1 MNKAE
6 RLFNLVTLLRARRTA
21 ITAEAIADVMEVS
34 VRTVY
39 RDIQAL
45 ILSGIPIDGEP
56 GVGYILRPGS
66 HLPPLM
72 FDREEVMALIAGIRM
87 VKAFTDPELAQA
99 AIQAESKIRSVLTD
113 ELKIE
118 AGRQP
123 YYIPVLNRDQYLREL
138 HQAIRVA
145 CDQKKKVELRYS
157 DAEGNLTERVLW
169 PLGILGLF
177 GRWLLVAYCELRQ
190 DYRAFR
196 LDRIQQCEVLN
207 DSFQTCPEINM
218 EHYIKIQIGEIKSTQ
233 RQDKAI

>member
-1 MNKAE
+1 VNKAE

-45 ILSGIPIDGEP
+45 VLSGIPIDGEP

-72 FDREEVMALIAGIRM
+72 FDREEVLAIMAGIKM

-99 AIQAESKIRSVLTD
+99 AVQAEAKIGSVLS
-113 ELKIE
+113 ESLKE
-118 AGRQP
+118 QTEQQP
-123 YYIPVLNRDQYLREL
+123 YYIPVLKQDQPIREL
-138 HQAIRVA
+138 HQHIRIA
-145 CDQKKKVELRYS
+145 CDHQRKIRLRYQ
-157 DAEGNLTERVLW
+157 DAEQKQTERVLW

-196 LDRIQQCEVLN
+196 LDRIQHCDVLN
-207 DSFQTCPEINM
+207 DHFQTQADINM
-218 EHYIKIQIGEIKSTQ
+218 DHYIALQIGQVKP
-233 RQDKAI
+233 

>member
-56 GVGYILRPGS
+56 GVGYLLRPGS

-72 FDREEVMALIAGIRM
+72 FDSDEVMALMAGVRM
-87 VKAFTDPELAQA
+87 VKAFTDPELSQA
-99 AIQAESKIRSVLTD
+99 ASQAEAKIRSVLTD
-113 ELKIE
+113 ELKSQ
-118 AGRQP
+118 ADRQP
-123 YYIPVLNRDQYLREL
+123 YFIPVLNRDAHLRSL
-138 HQAIRVA
+138 HQTIRVA
-145 CDQKKKVELRYS
+145 CDRQQKILMHYEDVEK
-157 DAEGNLTERVLW
+157 NQTQRVLW

-177 GRWLLVAYCELRQ
+177 GRWLLVAHCELRN

-196 LDRIQQCEVLN
+196 LDRVIQCDMIEET
-207 DSFQTCPEINM
+207 FEISSDISM
-218 EHYIKIQIGEIKSTQ
+218 KHYIESQIGDS
-233 RQDKAI
+233 DHH